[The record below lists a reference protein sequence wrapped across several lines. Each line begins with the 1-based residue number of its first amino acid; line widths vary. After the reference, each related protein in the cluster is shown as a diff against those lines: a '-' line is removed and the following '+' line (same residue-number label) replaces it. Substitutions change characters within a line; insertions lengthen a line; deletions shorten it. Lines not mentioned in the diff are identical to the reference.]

1 VSRPAIRVAIV
12 EDQPLMLNLLE
23 TALNRDPELEVVFT
37 AATVA
42 DARAKFETHDVDVAV
57 LDIDLPDGNGVGL
70 GVALSREVP
79 SPGIVLLSSTDML
92 ELFLGLPDEV
102 RESWSYLSKTSTTD
116 ITTLSR
122 TILATARGRS
132 VIDPALVD
140 RSRPR
145 PGSRVSKLT
154 PRQFDVLRAVARG
167 LSNQAIADELNV
179 SLNSVVNHLTAIYAA
194 LDMPDEAN
202 PRVRA
207 VLDFLSDT
215 TRED

>member
-1 VSRPAIRVAIV
+1 MLDLLGAALGK
-12 EDQPLMLNLLE
+12 ED
-23 TALNRDPELEVVFT
+23 ELEVVFT

-42 DARAKFETHDVDVAV
+42 DARAKFERHDVDVAI

-70 GVALSREVP
+70 GVALSRNVP
-79 SPGIVLLSSTDML
+79 RPGIVLLSANDML
-92 ELFLGLPDEV
+92 ELFLGLPDDV
-102 RESWSYLSKTSTTD
+102 RENWSYLSKTSMTD
-116 ITTLSR
+116 LNILTK

-132 VIDPALVD
+132 VIDPVLVD

-145 PGSRVSKLT
+145 PGSRVSRLT
-154 PRQFDVLRAVARG
+154 PRQFDVLRGVARG
-167 LSNQAIADELNV
+167 LSNQAIAEELDV

-194 LDMPDEAN
+194 LDIPEESN

-215 TRED
+215 TRAD